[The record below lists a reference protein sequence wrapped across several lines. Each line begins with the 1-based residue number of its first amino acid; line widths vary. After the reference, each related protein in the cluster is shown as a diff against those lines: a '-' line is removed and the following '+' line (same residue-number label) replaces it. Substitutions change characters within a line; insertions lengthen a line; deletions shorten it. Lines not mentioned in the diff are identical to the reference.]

1 MSQQT
6 MDTNELIEHH
16 IHHSLEERESG
27 FWLYLLSDALIFS
40 LLFATYAVMVPR
52 IAHGPDTTHFYDLK
66 HVFIETMTLLA
77 SSVTFGF
84 AVISMEGRN
93 KAMTLFWLVVTFL
106 LGAYFVYLEVVEFAA
121 MIHEGAG
128 PWVSGSLSS
137 FYTLVSTHGLHVS
150 AGLVWIAVMSYQVV
164 TKGFE
169 PFVVSRI
176 QRLGLFWHFLD
187 VVWIGIFTFV
197 YLAGNL

>member
-1 MSQQT
+1 MSQQHT
-6 MDTNELIEHH
+6 EAEMVDHMVHH
-16 IHHSLEERESG
+16 AIAERESG
-27 FWLYLLSDALIFS
+27 FWIYLLSDALIFS
-40 LLFATYAVMVPR
+40 LLFATYAVMAPR
-52 IAHGPDTTHFYDLK
+52 IAHGPDTTSFYDLK
-66 HVFIETMTLLA
+66 HVFMETMTLLA

-84 AVISMEGRN
+84 AAIGVEKRN
-93 KAMTLFWLVVTFL
+93 KAATLFWLGVTFL
-106 LGAYFVYLEVVEFAA
+106 LGAYFVYLELVEFAA

-150 AGLVWIAVMSYQVV
+150 AGLLWILIMSIQVA
-164 TKGFE
+164 TKGFK
-169 PFVVSRI
+169 PIVVSRI
-176 QRLGLFWHFLD
+176 FRLGLFWHFLD